1 MHTIID
7 TIEIERLEAIDRER
21 EITMGTPE
29 FQKWCKDMRIGI
41 LYTKREGISNAN
53 SMMAQWNN
61 EVQSGL
67 PEWIRRMY

>member
-21 EITMGTPE
+21 EITMSDPQ
-29 FQKWCKDMRIGI
+29 FRQWCKDMRIGI

-61 EVQSGL
+61 EVDSGL

>member
-7 TIEIERLEAIDRER
+7 TIGIERLEQIEGER
-21 EITMGTPE
+21 ETTMSDPQ

>member
-7 TIEIERLEAIDRER
+7 TIGIERLEQIEGER
-21 EITMGTPE
+21 ETTMSDPK

-61 EVQSGL
+61 EVDSGL

>member
-21 EITMGTPE
+21 EITMSDPQ
-29 FQKWCKDMRIGI
+29 FRQWCKDMRIGI
-41 LYTKREGISNAN
+41 MYTDREGISNAN

-61 EVQSGL
+61 EVDSGL